1 MNLIDRRSFIG
12 PLLILALFI
21 SAAATLRFARDFFL
35 PLVLAALLSFLL
47 SPLVRRLERWRFG
60 RVGAVF
66 ATATLAFVLIGGL
79 AYVVTGQFLDLAES
93 LPKYRSNLIA
103 RVAELKTN
111 ENNPLRR
118 AVQTISEV
126 TAALNKPQDAV
137 STPALADKTGPVQVE
152 VVGTA
157 DGSIQLLMGVLWPVV
172 GPLASALVVIVIATF
187 MLIAGADLR
196 DRLIHLVGRG
206 RLRVTTQALDE
217 VTQRIS
223 RYLRAQLLLN
233 ASFGFAIAV
242 GLYFIGIPNAVF
254 WGLLGMVLR
263 FLPYIGPWLAAVFP
277 VALSIAIFESWTQP
291 LLTVGLFVAVE
302 LVANSVEAW
311 LYGATTEISPLA
323 VIVSALFWTWL
334 WGGVGLVLATPLT
347 VCLAVAGKYL
357 PDLSFLNLLMGDKPS
372 IDPGDRL
379 YQRLLALNEEEACE
393 FVEQHAREQTTLAA
407 FDEAVLPALRSI
419 EADFRS
425 GVLSDVS
432 RADAYQ
438 ILRQIIDDLAEP
450 RAGSDGTTAPI
461 LCIPASHE
469 GDELAALMLAQV
481 LAESGVAATVFSSKL
496 LIAESVAQA
505 AALAPSIVCISSLPP
520 VSTIAARALCK
531 RLRAQLPS
539 ARILVGLWQPEDGR
553 IQRAPRAARQS
564 GGRQYLSRSPPRRC
578 RPQRVRRLHAT
589 ARSGLRGLRGRRST
603 GGLDAVGSAF
613 AAPRIRGTAMISTES
628 A

>member
-1 MNLIDRRSFIG
+1 MNLTDRRSFTG
-12 PLLILALFI
+12 PLLVLALFI

-66 ATATLAFVLIGGL
+66 ATATLAFVLIGGM

-103 RVAELKTN
+103 RVAALKTN

-118 AVQTISEV
+118 AVRTISEV
-126 TAALNKPQDAV
+126 TAALDKSQDAV
-137 STPALADKTGPVQVE
+137 SPPTVADKTRPLQVE

-157 DGSIQLLMGVLWPVV
+157 DSSIQLLMGVLSPVV

-233 ASFGFAIAV
+233 ACFGLAIGV

-254 WGLLGMVLR
+254 WGLLGMLLR
-263 FLPYIGPWLAAVFP
+263 FLPYIGPWLAAAFP
-277 VALSIAIFESWTQP
+277 VALSIAIFESWTEP

-311 LYGATTEISPLA
+311 LYGSTTEISPLA

-357 PDLSFLNLLMGDKPS
+357 PDLAFLNLLMGDKPS

-393 FVEQHAREQTTLAA
+393 FVEQHAREQTTLVA

-425 GVLSDVS
+425 GVLSDVA
-432 RADAYQ
+432 RADACQ

-450 RAGSDGTTAPI
+450 RAAPYGTTAPI

-469 GDELAALMLAQV
+469 GDELAALMLAQM

-496 LIAESVAQA
+496 LTAESVAQA

-539 ARILVGLWQPEDGR
+539 ARILVGLWQPEDAEFSARRERLGKAGADNTYPDLR
-553 IQRAPRAARQS
+553 RAVAGLTGFAACT
-564 GGRQYLSRSPPRRC
+564 P
-578 RPQRVRRLHAT
+578 T
-589 ARSGLRGLRGRRST
+589 ARSGDLL
-603 GGLDAVGSAF
+603 
-613 AAPRIRGTAMISTES
+613 EEE
-628 A
+628 